1 MLFRLSLLAIILL
14 PVVFGLDGKQLV
26 EYAVKQ
32 YSKLTKTVKTGTQY
46 PSVGDP
52 MSTTWHTTGGVAR
65 QWTAG
70 FYPGILWH
78 LYNYTKSEEWKKLAI
93 EATDGIFEDQF
104 KTDTHDIGF
113 MIMCSFGNGYELTKN
128 QSYPKIIENAA
139 HHLATRFS
147 RKLSLD

>member
-32 YSKLTKTVKTGTQY
+32 YSKLTKTLKTGTQY
-46 PSVGDP
+46 PKVGDP
-52 MSTTWHTTGGVAR
+52 MSTTWRTGAASG
-65 QWTAG
+65 WDAG

-93 EATDGIFEDQF
+93 EATDGDIKDQF
-104 KTDTHDIGF
+104 KTDGHDIGF
-113 MIMCSFGNGYELTKN
+113 MIMCSYGNGYEFTKN

-147 RKLSLD
+147 RKLLLY

>member
-1 MLFRLSLLAIILL
+1 MSFCSSLLIVSKMLFRLSLLATIVLM
-14 PVVFGLDGKQLV
+14 VVFGLDGKQLV
-26 EYAVKQ
+26 KHAVKQ
-32 YSKLTKTVKTGTQY
+32 YSKLTKTVKTVTQY

-52 MSTTWHTTGGVAR
+52 MSTTWHTTGGVAC

-70 FYPGILWH
+70 FYPGTLRH

-113 MIMCSFGNGYELTKN
+113 MIMCSFG
-128 QSYPKIIENAA
+128 
-139 HHLATRFS
+139 
-147 RKLSLD
+147 RKKWQKY